1 MCFISV
7 TFVPGIEILRL
18 RGGGGGEEKTL
29 QLPNTRQNL
38 LDLFF
43 PLVHSIKII
52 SIAFQINNFNS
63 YL

>member
-18 RGGGGGEEKTL
+18 RGGGGDKIL
-29 QLPNTRQNL
+29 HLPITRQNL

-52 SIAFQINNFNS
+52 SIAFQMNNFNS

>member
-7 TFVPGIEILRL
+7 TFVPGIEIE
-18 RGGGGGEEKTL
+18 GEGEGDKTL
-29 QLPNTRQNL
+29 HLPITRQNL
-38 LDLFF
+38 LDPFF

-52 SIAFQINNFNS
+52 SIAFQMNNFNS

>member
-18 RGGGGGEEKTL
+18 RGGGGGDKIL
-29 QLPNTRQNL
+29 HLLITRQNL

-52 SIAFQINNFNS
+52 SIAFQMNNFNS